1 MKALREL
8 EADINKKN
16 STHIFIE
23 TPYRNNQMLQSILNT
38 LQPGLRLCVAVD
50 LTGQGEWIKTM
61 TLAEW
66 KQDLPDLHKKTCIF
80 LLGR

>member
-1 MKALREL
+1 
-8 EADINKKN
+8 
-16 STHIFIE
+16 
-23 TPYRNNQMLQSILNT
+23 MLQSILNT